1 MAGLLNFKQDKLDM
15 VYKLPYENTDKNCEQ
30 TKWKHLGDYSQY
42 VLQQAPTLNIQYYGF
57 LTTGKVFN
65 NKKLRQAISFAIDRQ
80 RLVDN
85 TLKGAAIAAIYGR
98 TPNIIAKLRLC
109 KVSRLRL

>member
-1 MAGLLNFKQDKLDM
+1 M
-15 VYKLPYENTDKNCEQ
+15 
-30 TKWKHLGDYSQY
+30 GDYSQY

-98 TPNIIAKLRLC
+98 TPNCVPNYDYAKLVGYDYNPKKPNSCLPKPATPMAKAC
-109 KVSRLRL
+109 PK